1 MRLSALPV
9 QPKEGRIA
17 LVAICVSVNL
27 YWPTGLRR
35 EFKRQVPLVRRDR
48 ARGSSAIPSARA
60 GFELCGLGGA
70 LAQDDG
76 RVRRT
81 ERRELGVARERR
93 RRALGGNS
101 QDSYPYCDRHLAGR
115 RQDSHSAN
123 RGTKYIISAVYLSSR
138 PARFSE
144 HPK

>member
-48 ARGSSAIPSARA
+48 TRDSGAIPSVRA
-60 GFELCGLGGA
+60 GFEPCSFGGA
-70 LAQDDG
+70 LAQDDDL
-76 RVRRT
+76 VPRT
-81 ERRELGVARERR
+81 ERRELGVTRERR
-93 RRALGGNS
+93 RRALGRNS
-101 QDSYPYCDRHLAGR
+101 SESYTCCDRHLAGR
-115 RQDSHSAN
+115 RQDTHGAN
-123 RGTKYIISAVYLSSR
+123 RGTKYSIFAVYLSPR
-138 PARFSE
+138 PTRFSE